1 MFLPF
6 WTPGVKSFSRSGL
19 PLLHRP
25 FLWLNRLIFVFTNKN
40 LNEYVHLLG
49 GLENKINDDK
59 KCIQQQYMIWN
70 FDKNSIS

>member
-25 FLWLNRLIFVFTNKN
+25 FLWLNRLIFVFINKN
-40 LNEYVHLLG
+40 LNEYVNLLG

-59 KCIQQQYMIWN
+59 NCIEQQYIIWY

>member
-25 FLWLNRLIFVFTNKN
+25 FLWLNRLIFVFINKN
-40 LNEYVHLLG
+40 LNEYVNFLG

-59 KCIQQQYMIWN
+59 NCIQQQYIIWN